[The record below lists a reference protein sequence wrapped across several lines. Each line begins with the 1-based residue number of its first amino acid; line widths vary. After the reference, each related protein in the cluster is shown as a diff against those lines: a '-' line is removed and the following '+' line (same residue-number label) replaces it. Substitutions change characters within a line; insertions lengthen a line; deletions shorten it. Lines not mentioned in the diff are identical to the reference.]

1 METESASQKDENAA
15 AGGKKKL
22 GAISLVGF
30 FVAMVAVLVLPTTV
44 VLVIG
49 MLPTMA
55 AMIGSSAGKGSKV
68 LTIGMMNLAG
78 CFPFLLPLW
87 TSDHSVGHALS
98 ILMDIRSIIVMYCA
112 AGIGYLIDW
121 AMAGIVNTIMVQRAT
136 GRLDDVRKRQA
147 KLVERWGSEVT
158 GDLPLDSSGF
168 AVNPK
173 PAEAGEASE

>member
-1 METESASQKDENAA
+1 MEQDTASQNDAKAQ

-30 FVAMVAVLVLPTTV
+30 FFVMVAVLVLPTTI
-44 VLVIG
+44 VLAVG

-87 TSDHSVGHALS
+87 ASDHTVGQALS

-121 AMAGIVNTIMVQRAT
+121 AMAGIVNTIMVQRAS

-147 KLVERWGSEVT
+147 RLIERWGEEVK

-168 AVNPK
+168 AVNIK
-173 PAEAGEASE
+173 NESAGQAGE

>member
-1 METESASQKDENAA
+1 MEQEPPSQQGAA
-15 AGGKKKL
+15 EAGKGGKKL

-30 FVAMVAVLVLPTTV
+30 FVVMVAVLVLPTTI
-44 VLVIG
+44 LVMVG

-87 TSDHSVGHALS
+87 TADHSVSHALS

-121 AMAGIVNTIMVQRAT
+121 AMAGIVNTLMVQRAT
-136 GRLDDVRKRQA
+136 GRLEDVRKRQA
-147 KLVERWGSEVT
+147 KLVERWGNEVK
-158 GDLPLDSSGF
+158 GDVALDSSGF
-168 AVNPK
+168 AVNMK
-173 PAEAGEASE
+173 PLEAAEAQE